1 MSTTEN
7 NAALI
12 ERDYGVVDGRVTT
25 NRILVDEPKPVTA
38 WHPLLRPPPSPVT
51 SATLFS
57 LSLSLSF
64 FFFFF
69 LQTRRLLFRAASPRG
84 LFSSLFF
91 LFFFL
96 NFFRTCTRVIR
107 TSDMRNER
115 ERASRKDIC
124 AHVDGA
130 AS

>member
-57 LSLSLSF
+57 LSLS
-64 FFFFF
+64 FFF
-69 LQTRRLLFRAASPRG
+69 LRGREAKFNYNITRPIPNIPRKA
-84 LFSSLFF
+84 LSSF
-91 LFFFL
+91 L
-96 NFFRTCTRVIR
+96 RTR
-107 TSDMRNER
+107 
-115 ERASRKDIC
+115 
-124 AHVDGA
+124 HVLIDPA
-130 AS
+130 

>member
-1 MSTTEN
+1 MIPTDRSRFSIYE
-7 NAALI
+7 AGLPRAVLFPCSPKI
-12 ERDYGVVDGRVTT
+12 HVTF
-25 NRILVDEPKPVTA
+25 
-38 WHPLLRPPPSPVT
+38 
-51 SATLFS
+51 TLFS
-57 LSLSLSF
+57 LFLSLSY